1 MGTTL
6 AEGLERSCAQDRI
19 RAAPDEP
26 GLERVGARFAGEA
39 FAPHRHDCY
48 ALGLTTAG
56 LQAFRYRGAER
67 LCRPGEAQVLHPD
80 ELHDGYAASEAGF
93 GYRIVYVA
101 PPLLRAALGGNA
113 PLPFVR
119 EAVTRDRRLVR
130 ALRAALADL
139 SRPLEHVERDALV
152 TTLADALAAL
162 AGAPAR
168 AEPLDLPALE
178 RARALLDEAE
188 ADSGSLER
196 ATGLDRYTLAR
207 QFRRCWGTS
216 PHRYR
221 VLRRLEQARRAM
233 ARGESLASAAALAGF
248 ADQAHLTRQFKQSY
262 GLTPGRWRALSRN
275 PT

>member
-1 MGTTL
+1 MG
-6 AEGLERSCAQDRI
+6 AQASAGLERSCAGDRM
-19 RAAPDEP
+19 RAAPDSD
-26 GLERVGARFAGEA
+26 GLERVAARFAGEA

-56 LQAFRYRGAER
+56 VQAFRYRGTER
-67 LCRPGEAQVLHPD
+67 HCLPGAAQVLHPD
-80 ELHDGYAASEAGF
+80 ELHDGYAAGEAGF

-101 PPLLRAALGGNA
+101 PPLL
-113 PLPFVR
+113 R

-139 SRPLEHVERDALV
+139 SRPLEPLERIALV
-152 TTLADALAAL
+152 TALADALAAL

-178 RARALLDEAE
+178 RARALLDERE
-188 ADSGSLER
+188 ADSVALER

-221 VLRRLEQARRAM
+221 VLRRLDRARSAM
-233 ARGESLASAAALAGF
+233 AAGESLAAVAAFAGF
-248 ADQAHLTRQFKQSY
+248 ADQAHLTRQFKQAF
-262 GLTPGRWRALSRN
+262 GLTPGRWRSL
-275 PT
+275 TQ